1 MTAGSTPFD
10 LPSPAPA
17 AAPAAAV
24 RPTLDTAER
33 GARYRVV
40 EVLGG
45 DALAR
50 RLASAGLW
58 PGAEAERI
66 ARAPFG
72 DPLLFRVHG
81 YRLALRRSE
90 AARVVVEAVEVA
102 R

>member
-1 MTAGSTPFD
+1 MTSGSDPFD
-10 LPSPAPA
+10 PPSPASAADPA
-17 AAPAAAV
+17 AAS
-24 RPTLDTAER
+24 RPTLVAAARD
-33 GARYRVV
+33 ARYRVV
-40 EVLGG
+40 EVLGD

-58 PGAEAERI
+58 PGAELERI

-90 AARVVVEAVEVA
+90 AARVVIEPVEVA